1 MTHQL
6 PENPS
11 ITQVP
16 GQEDLV
22 AVPASP
28 GGVSYVPVDEEAD
41 FVRPQGRTMAAVS
54 LATAQ
59 SIDNT
64 EGGVSK
70 VFFPQ
75 IMTAFEVGNSALG
88 LLNSLGNF
96 ARMLFGPAWAIA
108 ADRFGRKKILFI
120 VTGLWGL
127 WTLATGFAQTWN
139 QLLVLYGISLVG
151 TVASEPIMN
160 GLLGSLYAKSERGKA
175 FGTVRGVSSFIGMA
189 LTPALGQFGD
199 NPDGWRYA
207 MFAMG
212 ALSIISGILILIF
225 VKEPE
230 RGTERIADDPDAGFF
245 KWSDA
250 AKLFKIPTL
259 VGMAVMLPL
268 ITSLVMFGF
277 QAKFWAKD
285 LGFGVKNASY
295 LYTIMQLGMLCSA
308 FLGGFLGDLF
318 QRKFGDKGRILLF
331 QIYALCF
338 AAMTFIAFQVKFS
351 YHAYYVVAF
360 CLGLVFSIG
369 FSGCV
374 LPMVSS
380 VTPKQLSA
388 TGFAVLFS
396 LVQGFLTAVYS
407 LATGWMAD
415 QFGLQRALLYF
426 VTIPY
431 ILNAVLWFMFYKIY
445 PRDVAL
451 QKERTHLIEQGRF

>member
-1 MTHQL
+1 MTSQL
-6 PENPS
+6 PENKS
-11 ITQVP
+11 VTQVP

-22 AVPASP
+22 AVPTSP
-28 GGVSYVPVDEEAD
+28 GGVAYVPVDEDAK
-41 FVRPQGRTMAAVS
+41 FVKPKGRTMAAVS

-59 SIDNT
+59 SVDNT

-108 ADRFGRKKILFI
+108 ADRWGRKKILFI

-139 QLLVLYGISLVG
+139 QLLVLYGISLIG

-189 LTPALGQFGD
+189 LTPALGQFGN

-230 RGTERIADDPDAGFF
+230 RVDQRISDDPDAGVF

-259 VGMAVMLPL
+259 VGMALMLPL
-268 ITSLVMFGF
+268 VTSLVMFGF
-277 QAKFWAKD
+277 QAKFWAGD
-285 LGFGVKNASY
+285 LGYGVKNASY
-295 LYTIMQLGMLCSA
+295 LYTVMQLGMLCSA
-308 FLGGFLGDLF
+308 FLGGFLGDFF
-318 QRKFGDKGRILLF
+318 QRKFGDKGRIMLF
-331 QIYALCF
+331 QIYALAF
-338 AAMTFIAFQVKFS
+338 AAMTFIAFQVKFT
-351 YHAYYVVAF
+351 YPQYYAVAF
-360 CLGLVFSIG
+360 FLGLVFSIG

-396 LVQGFLTAVYS
+396 LVQGFLTAMYS

-431 ILNAVLWFMFYKIY
+431 VLNAVLWFMFYKIY
-445 PRDVAL
+445 PKDVAL
-451 QKERTHLIEQGRF
+451 QRERTQLIEQGQF